1 MGIRVIGSAGGALEE
16 ALNFLFARTTG
27 GVKFGL
33 ERTSALLAALGNP
46 HRSYPVI
53 HVAGT
58 NGKGSSLATAE
69 ALLRGRGMRVGK
81 YTSPHLVDFR
91 ERILVDRVPIEA
103 DAVVEFVERWTP
115 LVEQLGA
122 TFFEAT
128 TALAFDAFARAG
140 VDVALIET
148 GLGGRLDSTNV
159 VDPVS
164 AGVTCIGWDHM
175 EYLGHTLDAIAMEK
189 AGIFKPG
196 RPAVIGDANPA
207 IRDRLE
213 RRARELGAEPLLVS
227 TTVTVEDIE
236 VSTRGT
242 DVTIAMFGERAR
254 LRTPL
259 AGRHQA
265 FNLAF
270 SLALLHAAGDRYR
283 FSLAAA
289 QPLLERIALPGR
301 FQRVGKYIFD
311 VAHNADGARV
321 LAETLHAVGT
331 EPPVRV
337 LFCALRD
344 KEWKDMLTTLSPIVD
359 GFVLTDAPT
368 APASRAWNLVEAGEF
383 LRHIGAKG
391 DVAWTFDEALR
402 RVEDAGTVVVTG
414 SFHTVGDAMARL
426 QVSPFA
432 P

>member
-1 MGIRVIGSAGGALEE
+1 MGVRLTALEE
-16 ALNFLFARTTG
+16 ALAFLFARTG
-27 GVKFGL
+27 GFKFGL
-33 ERTSALLAALGNP
+33 ERTSALLDALGNP
-46 HRSYPVI
+46 HRAYPVI

-69 ALLRGRGMRVGK
+69 ALLRGRGLRVGK

-91 ERILVDRVPIEA
+91 ERFLVDRVPIDA

-128 TALAFDAFARAG
+128 TALAFDAFARAD

-159 VDPVS
+159 VDPIS

-175 EYLGHTLDAIAMEK
+175 EYLGHTLDAIAGEK
-189 AGIFKPG
+189 AGIFKSG
-196 RPAVIGDANPA
+196 RPAVIGEPSPG
-207 IRDRLE
+207 IRELLA
-213 RRARELGAEPLLVS
+213 RRAREAGAKPFVVAD
-227 TTVTVEDIE
+227 TIAIEDIGVSPQGTE
-236 VSTRGT
+236 VTLE
-242 DVTIAMFGERAR
+242 MFGERSR
-254 LRTPL
+254 LHTPL
-259 AGRHQA
+259 TGRHQA

-270 SLALLHAAGDRYR
+270 TLALLHAAGPDYR
-283 FSLAAA
+283 FTLREAA
-289 QPLLERIALPGR
+289 PLLDDVSLPGR

-321 LAETLHAVGT
+321 LAETLRAVSPERPVHA
-331 EPPVRV
+331 

-344 KEWKDMLTTLSPIVD
+344 KEWQEMLKALESVVD
-359 GFVLTDAPT
+359 YFVLTNAPT
-368 APASRAWNLVEAGEF
+368 APASRSWNLENVRDF
-383 LRHIGAKG
+383 LRRTNIPGEIAL
-391 DVAWTFDEALR
+391 TFDEGLR
-402 RVEDAGTVVVTG
+402 RVADAETVVVTG